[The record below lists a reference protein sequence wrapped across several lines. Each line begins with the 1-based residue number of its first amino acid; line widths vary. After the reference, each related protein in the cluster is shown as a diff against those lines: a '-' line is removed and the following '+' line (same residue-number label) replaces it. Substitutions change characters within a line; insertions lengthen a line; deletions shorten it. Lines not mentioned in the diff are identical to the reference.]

1 MTDWP
6 HKIDHLSL
14 PVSDLEQAVHFYTA
28 ALAPAGLG
36 LISSGEQRAAFGMGP
51 MPYLV
56 VRRTNA
62 AVAPIH
68 LAFLA
73 ETRAAV
79 DEFYTA
85 ALAAGGTDNGSPGLR
100 PDYHPHYYAAFVLD
114 PDGHNIELVKH
125 DPE

>member
-79 DEFYTA
+79 A
-85 ALAAGGTDNGSPGLR
+85 SRWPRSARCVMPAILSPLASSDSHRGSMLNRRATPL
-100 PDYHPHYYAAFVLD
+100 
-114 PDGHNIELVKH
+114 
-125 DPE
+125 